1 MSNWKTIRATR
12 LRRLENTILY
22 YEELYKSGHQLSV
35 AQRSQLEEEY
45 NELSAMFG
53 KEDNDQKEIQK
64 EYPVVI
70 KNKAA

>member
-1 MSNWKTIRATR
+1 MSNWKKIRATR
-12 LRRLENTILY
+12 LRGLESTILY

-64 EYPVVI
+64 EYPVVM

>member
-1 MSNWKTIRATR
+1 MSNWKKIRATR
-12 LRRLENTILY
+12 LRGLENTILY

-64 EYPVVI
+64 EYPVVM